1 MTITAPHSHLAN
13 TAPVGD
19 QPAAR
24 WREAERL
31 QTLHTYD
38 LLGSAPEPIFD
49 EITKLASQICD
60 VPFALIELMGETGSW
75 IKSMT
80 GDLPVAEI
88 ARHNAFSR
96 LVVDTAEPL
105 EIADA
110 PHDLRF
116 HHDPLV
122 TGNPRIRFYSGV
134 PLLAP
139 NGHVLGALSVVHT
152 QPNVLT
158 AAQRAGLH
166 QLSDVVVRL
175 FESRRHEETAT
186 WLGDILDESLN
197 EIVVIDAATRQILYA
212 NEGAR
217 RNLGHGLDE
226 LTALRSTDLIVD
238 WTEERRNRLAGGLLD
253 GSVKQVTMELD
264 VRRKDGTIYTADM
277 RAQRSRYRGREVF
290 VVIANDVSARK
301 RAEEQLH
308 REKEFAQIT
317 LASIGD
323 ALITT
328 DERGI
333 VTYLNPVAER
343 LTGWRLDAA
352 VGRESCEVFRIVS
365 EADRTKTECPV
376 ERVLRTGAVTGLANN
391 TMLLSLDG
399 GEYSVEDSAAPI
411 RDKQGRIAGV
421 VLVFRDVSEAREM
434 ANHLSWQAS
443 HDALTELVNRRE
455 FERLAT
461 ELLQSAKNDN
471 QEHALLYVDLDQF
484 KVVNDS
490 CGHQAGDELLKQLS
504 ALLKSKMRRSDTLAR
519 LGGDEFGILLAGCD
533 TERARTI
540 AQQLLET
547 VQGFRFVWRDRLFAV
562 SASIGVAEITASTET
577 IEAVLAAADTACF
590 LAKDKGRSQ
599 VQMFQMD
606 DEEITSRRGEVGWA
620 SKLAKSIEENR
631 FFLVFQHADNIGGRD
646 DLDYVEVLLRLRD
659 EHGRV
664 VPPMAFIPAAER
676 YQLMGNVDRWVVKRV
691 LHCLAHYESAPTA
704 EGAFVRQARLAVN
717 LSGVSL
723 SDPAFLSF
731 VLDEFDR
738 SGANPARL
746 CFEVTET
753 AAISNLRRASRF
765 MEQLKERGCRFA
777 LDDFGSGLS
786 SFAYLK
792 NMPVDYLKID
802 GMFVKGAAANSTDL
816 SMVES
821 INRIGH
827 VMGMKTIAEFVEN
840 QTILDQMKR
849 LGIDFVQGHHVHQ
862 PESFATL
869 VERGYVAQRGHGRQ
883 ILVPGGRLIH

>member
-1 MTITAPHSHLAN
+1 MPIAAPLSTPAATTAA
-13 TAPVGD
+13 
-19 QPAAR
+19 PAAR
-24 WREAERL
+24 WRETERL
-31 QTLHTYD
+31 NTLRGYD

-60 VPFALIELMGETGSW
+60 VPFALIELIGETGSW
-75 IKSMT
+75 IKSVT
-80 GDLPVAEI
+80 GELPLMEL
-88 ARHNAFSR
+88 ARHNGFSR
-96 LVVDTAEPL
+96 MVVDTAEPL

-122 TGNPRIRFYSGV
+122 TGAPRIRFYCGV

-158 AAQRAGLH
+158 PAQRAGLH

-175 FESRRHEETAT
+175 FESRRHEETAA

-197 EIVVIDAATRQILYA
+197 EIVVIDAQTRRIHYA

-217 RNLGHGLDE
+217 KNLGYGIEE
-226 LTALRSTDLIVD
+226 LTALSTKDLIVD
-238 WTEERRNRLAGGLLD
+238 WTDERRHALAGGLL
-253 GSVKQVTMELD
+253 GGAVKQITVELELM
-264 VRRKDGTIYTADM
+264 RKDGSRYTADV
-277 RAQRSRYRGREVF
+277 RAQRSRYRGRDVF
-290 VVIANDVSARK
+290 VVIANDITARK

-323 ALITT
+323 ALVTT
-328 DERGI
+328 DEKGI

-343 LTGWRLDAA
+343 LTGWTLQTAT
-352 VGRESCEVFRIVS
+352 GREAWEVFRIVS
-365 EADRTKTECPV
+365 ESDRMKAECPV
-376 ERVLRTGAVTGLANN
+376 DRVLRTGEVTGLANN

-411 RDKQGRIAGV
+411 RGKDGRIAGV

-443 HDALTELVNRRE
+443 HDALTDLVNRRE

-461 ELLQSAKNDN
+461 ELLLSAKNDQ

-519 LGGDEFGILLAGCD
+519 LGGDEFGVLLAGCD
-533 TERARTI
+533 VARARTI

-547 VQGFRFVWRDRLFAV
+547 VHGFRYVWRDRLFAV
-562 SASIGVAEITASTET
+562 SASIGVAEISAATEN
-577 IEAVLAAADTACF
+577 IESVMAAADTACF
-590 LAKDKGRSQ
+590 LAKDKGRNQ
-599 VQMFQMD
+599 VQVFHMD

-620 SKLAKSIEENR
+620 SRLARSIEENR

-659 EHGRV
+659 EQGRV

-691 LHCLAHYESAPTA
+691 LHCLANFEAAPTA
-704 EGAFVRQARLAVN
+704 EGAFVRQARMAVN

-723 SDPAFLSF
+723 SDPSFLSF

-738 SGANPARL
+738 TGANPARL
-746 CFEVTET
+746 CFEITET
-753 AAISNLRRASRF
+753 AAISNLRRATRF

-802 GMFVKGAAANSTDL
+802 GMFVKGAAANSTDF

-827 VMGMKTIAEFVEN
+827 VMGMKTIAEFVES
-840 QTILDQMKR
+840 QTILEQMKR
-849 LGIDFVQGHHVHQ
+849 LGIDFVQGYHVHQ
-862 PESFATL
+862 PESFTTL
-869 VERGYVAQRGHGRQ
+869 VERGYVGQRGHSRG

>member
-1 MTITAPHSHLAN
+1 MMITATQLS
-13 TAPVGD
+13 
-19 QPAAR
+19 PAAGTDAASSAQ
-24 WREAERL
+24 WRESERL
-31 QTLHTYD
+31 NTLRGYD
-38 LLGSAPEPIFD
+38 LLGSASEPIFD

-60 VPFALIELMGETGSW
+60 VPFALIELIGDTGSW
-75 IKSMT
+75 IKSVT
-80 GDLPVAEI
+80 GGLPVGDL

-96 LVVDTAEPL
+96 LVVDSAEPL

-116 HHDPLV
+116 HRDPLV
-122 TGNPRIRFYSGV
+122 TGAPRIRFYCGV

-152 QPNVLT
+152 QPNVIT
-158 AAQRAGLH
+158 PAQRAGLH

-175 FESRRHEETAT
+175 FESRRHEETAA

-197 EIVVIDAATRQILYA
+197 EIVILDAQTREFVYA

-217 RNLGHGLDE
+217 KNLGYSFEE
-226 LTALRSTDLIVD
+226 LKALGTRDLIVD
-238 WTEERRNRLAGGLLD
+238 WTDERRHALAGGLLE
-253 GSVKQVTMELD
+253 GAVKQIAVELEL
-264 VRRKDGTIYTADM
+264 RRKDGTRYTADT
-277 RAQRSRYRGREVF
+277 RTQRSRFRGREVF
-290 VVIANDVSARK
+290 VVIANDITARK

-328 DERGI
+328 DEHGI

-343 LTGWRLDAA
+343 LTGWTLQSAA
-352 VGRESCEVFRIVS
+352 GRESWEVFRIVS
-365 EADRTKTECPV
+365 ETDRTKVDCPV
-376 ERVLRTGAVTGLANN
+376 DRVLRTGQVTGLANN

-399 GEYSVEDSAAPI
+399 GAYSVEDSAAPI
-411 RDKQGRIAGV
+411 RDKDGRIAGV

-455 FERLAT
+455 FERLAN
-461 ELLQSAKNDN
+461 ELLASAKNDH

-504 ALLKSKMRRSDTLAR
+504 SMLKTKMRRSDTLAR
-519 LGGDEFGILLAGCD
+519 LGGDEFGVLLAGCD
-533 TERARTI
+533 APRARAI
-540 AQQLLET
+540 AQQLLEA
-547 VQGFRFVWRDRLFAV
+547 VQGFRYVWRDRLFAV
-562 SASIGVAEITASTET
+562 SASIGVAEITASTEN
-577 IEAVLAAADTACF
+577 IESVMAAADTACF
-590 LAKDKGRSQ
+590 LAKDKGRNQ
-599 VQMFQMD
+599 VQVFHME

-620 SKLAKSIEENR
+620 SRLARSIEENR

-659 EHGRV
+659 EQGRV

-691 LHCLAHYESAPTA
+691 LHCLSHYESAPTA

-723 SDPAFLSF
+723 SDPAFLNF
-731 VLDEFDR
+731 VLAEFDR
-738 SGANPARL
+738 TGANPARL
-746 CFEVTET
+746 CFEITET
-753 AAISNLRRASRF
+753 AAISNLRRVTRF

-802 GMFVKGAAANSTDL
+802 GMFVKGAAANSTDF

-827 VMGMKTIAEFVEN
+827 VMGMKTIAEFVESQN
-840 QTILDQMKR
+840 ILEQMKR
-849 LGIDFVQGHHVHQ
+849 LGIDFVQGYHVHQ
-862 PESFATL
+862 PEPFTTL
-869 VERGYVAQRGHGRQ
+869 VERGYVAQRGHARG
-883 ILVPGGRLIH
+883 ILVLGGRLIH